1 MSLVSVFDLKVQS
14 KVSTSKFFFCL
25 DFRKGKGKM
34 CFLLLSSEVQL
45 NLDTIL
51 LCLKYIFGSILIE
64 HSYTLC
70 ILPP

>member
-1 MSLVSVFDLKVQS
+1 
-14 KVSTSKFFFCL
+14 
-25 DFRKGKGKM
+25 M